1 MSEGFAMEQ
10 DCCCDR
16 QSDITIMKSDLKAID
31 RLSLQLL
38 TEASLLFS
46 TCQQQNLCNYYNDNV
61 PATNVSKIED
71 KLDDINVVVRR
82 LYQNIDLFNKAK
94 IRHLQSQYINWTPL
108 KTTAIINGVRVKS
121 GMPTS
126 SGNYFVALKD
136 GNVAVDTVD
145 IDVDGT
151 AKFVNYSNDVI
162 AWAQPPKY
170 EPQPTTIDDI
180 ERQWEQL

>member
-1 MSEGFAMEQ
+1 MDQ
-10 DCCCDR
+10 DCCCNK
-16 QSDITIMKSDLKAID
+16 QSDISIMKSDLKAIN
-31 RLSLQLL
+31 RLSLELL
-38 TEASLLFS
+38 TESSLLFS
-46 TCQQQNLCNYYNDNV
+46 TCQQQNLCDYYNDNI
-61 PATNVSKIED
+61 PATNVNKIED
-71 KLDDINVVVRR
+71 KLDDVKLVVKR
-82 LYQNIDLFNKAK
+82 LYQNIDSFNKAK

-108 KTTAIINGVRVKS
+108 KTSAVINGVRVKS

-151 AKFVNYSNDVI
+151 AKFINYNNDVI

-170 EPQPTTIDDI
+170 EPQPNSIDDI